1 MISSYQSITY
11 QHFLAITHCIVSYES
26 NKLTYHQAIW
36 KDLFMIANLLDFNE
50 TVIPVVYWDL
60 FFGNS
65 RLNRDRKIIF
75 SNMDRFRKS
84 FLHNWIAS

>member
-1 MISSYQSITY
+1 
-11 QHFLAITHCIVSYES
+11 
-26 NKLTYHQAIW
+26 
-36 KDLFMIANLLDFNE
+36 MIANLLDFNE

-75 SNMDRFRKS
+75 SNMVRFCKS
-84 FLHNWIAS
+84 IPHHWIAS